1 MRQADKKFAVSIF
14 LCFDYMECCTL
25 LMYWPQIF
33 KVLVLKMLIM
43 LLGTITLKTSFWIY
57 NIYFVYRK
65 SDSIILKCQMI
76 HVSHYSSS
84 LIFFRIEIQHVRSLS
99 VFTTNFLR
107 LSKTLLDIYEEHKNK
122 FVIWTWILVFCKK
135 MINRTNVLIYKF
147 TLNPILY
154 VCNLFF

>member
-14 LCFDYMECCTL
+14 LCFDYMECCIL

-43 LLGTITLKTSFWIY
+43 LLGTIRPKTSFWIY

-84 LIFFRIEIQHVRSLS
+84 LIFFRIEIQHVRSLY
-99 VFTTNFLR
+99 VF
-107 LSKTLLDIYEEHKNK
+107 YNK
-122 FVIWTWILVFCKK
+122 FSSAERNIIGH
-135 MINRTNVLIYKF
+135 I
-147 TLNPILY
+147 
-154 VCNLFF
+154 

>member
-1 MRQADKKFAVSIF
+1 MSSKTWDRQIRNLLFQF
-14 LCFDYMECCTL
+14 FCFDYMECCTL

-84 LIFFRIEIQHVRSLS
+84 LIFFRIEIQHVRSLYVLQQIFFVWAKRYWTYMRS
-99 VFTTNFLR
+99 IKTS
-107 LSKTLLDIYEEHKNK
+107 LSYEHE
-122 FVIWTWILVFCKK
+122 F
-135 MINRTNVLIYKF
+135 
-147 TLNPILY
+147 
-154 VCNLFF
+154 

>member
-99 VFTTNFLR
+99 VLQQIFFGWVKHYWTYMRSIKTS
-107 LSKTLLDIYEEHKNK
+107 LSYEHE
-122 FVIWTWILVFCKK
+122 F
-135 MINRTNVLIYKF
+135 
-147 TLNPILY
+147 
-154 VCNLFF
+154 

>member
-1 MRQADKKFAVSIF
+1 MSSKTWDRQIRNLLFQF
-14 LCFDYMECCTL
+14 FCFDYMECCTL

-84 LIFFRIEIQHVRSLS
+84 LIFFRIEIQHVRSLYVLQQIFFVWAKHYWTYMRS
-99 VFTTNFLR
+99 IKTS
-107 LSKTLLDIYEEHKNK
+107 LSYEHE
-122 FVIWTWILVFCKK
+122 F
-135 MINRTNVLIYKF
+135 
-147 TLNPILY
+147 
-154 VCNLFF
+154 

>member
-84 LIFFRIEIQHVRSLS
+84 LIFFHIEIQHVRSLY
-99 VFTTNFLR
+99 VFFLQIFFGWAKR
-107 LSKTLLDIYEEHKNK
+107 YWTYMRNIKTSLSYEHE
-122 FVIWTWILVFCKK
+122 F
-135 MINRTNVLIYKF
+135 
-147 TLNPILY
+147 
-154 VCNLFF
+154 

>member
-1 MRQADKKFAVSIF
+1 MSSKTWDRQIRNLLFQF
-14 LCFDYMECCTL
+14 FCFDYMECCTL

-84 LIFFRIEIQHVRSLS
+84 LIFFALKYNMYGL
-99 VFTTNFLR
+99 FMFYTTNFLR

-135 MINRTNVLIYKF
+135 KW
-147 TLNPILY
+147 
-154 VCNLFF
+154 

>member
-14 LCFDYMECCTL
+14 LCFDYMECCIL

-43 LLGTITLKTSFWIY
+43 LLGTMRPKSSFWIY

-84 LIFFRIEIQHVRSLS
+84 FIFFCIEIQHVHYILFSTNNFCKHQCLLDTYQNIKTSLS
-99 VFTTNFLR
+99 
-107 LSKTLLDIYEEHKNK
+107 YEHE
-122 FVIWTWILVFCKK
+122 F
-135 MINRTNVLIYKF
+135 
-147 TLNPILY
+147 
-154 VCNLFF
+154 